1 MKKIVLITGA
11 TSGFGEAIARKF
23 AANNFHLIITGR
35 RNDRLQ
41 KLKEE
46 LENNNGIEVL
56 PLCFDVRNQKA
67 VDQALSSLT
76 GDWKKINILVNNAGL
91 AAGRNT
97 IDKGNIEDWDAMIDT
112 NLKGLLYVSKAI
124 IPLLKNNNGGHIFN
138 IGSIAGKETYK
149 AGNVYCATK
158 HAVDSLTKAMRIDLL
173 PYRIK
178 VTGVCPG
185 AADTEFSL
193 VRFKGDKEKAK
204 MVYSDFTPL
213 YAEDIADVVYFAA
226 TRPAHVCLNDIVMT
240 STDQANSTE
249 ILKSKK

>member
-41 KLKEE
+41 KIKEE

-56 PLCFDVRNQKA
+56 PLCFDVRNQKE

-124 IPLLKNNNGGHIFN
+124 IPLLKDNNGGHIFN
-138 IGSIAGKETYK
+138 IGSVAGKETYK

-158 HAVDSLTKAMRIDLL
+158 HAVDSLTKAMGIDLL